1 MRVSQY
7 LLATEKNTPADAVV
21 KSHQLML
28 RAGMIRRL
36 ASGLYTWLPTGLRVL
51 QKVEHIVREEMN
63 RAGAQEMLMPVVQP
77 LSLWEESGRAVDYG
91 PELLRFK
98 DRHNNDF
105 CLGPTH
111 EEVITDIA
119 RNALSS
125 YKQLPMNFYQINTKF
140 RDEIR
145 PRFGMMRSR
154 EFIMKDA
161 YSFHLTQES
170 LQDTYDAMYQAYCR
184 IFDRIGLDYRAVEAD
199 TGSIGGSA
207 SHEFHVLADSGE
219 DTIAFSD
226 GSDYA
231 ANVELAEAVALGKR
245 EAGKE
250 TLSEVA
256 TPGVATI
263 EELVNFLE
271 LPVERTVKTLI
282 VHAAEEAGGG
292 LVALLLRGDHELNEI
307 KAEKLPQVASP
318 LVFASDEEII
328 DAIGAAPGSLGPV
341 GLSIPMIADRTV
353 AEMFDFVAGANKDG
367 YHLTGINWER
377 DVALSEVA
385 DIRTV
390 VEGDPSPD
398 GKGNI
403 TLRKGIEVGHIFQLG
418 DTYSSA
424 LNATVLDENGKQQIM
439 TMGCYGIGV
448 TRIVAAVIE
457 QCHDDKGIIWPQA
470 IAPYDVALIPVNIR
484 RSPREKEF
492 CDALYESLTAQGLSV
507 LYDDRDRERLGV
519 KLADCELIGI
529 PHRLVISEKG
539 LDEGRV
545 EYRARTAEENEH
557 WPEGE
562 IAERLQQAFKA

>member
-51 QKVEHIVREEMN
+51 QKVEQIVREEMN
-63 RAGAQEMLMPVVQP
+63 HTGAQEMMMPVVQP
-77 LSLWEESGRAVDYG
+77 LALWEESGRAENYG

-98 DRHNNDF
+98 DRHQNDF

-154 EFIMKDA
+154 EFVMKDA
-161 YSFHLTQES
+161 YSFHLTQDS
-170 LQDTYDAMYQAYCR
+170 LQATYDAMYDAYCR
-184 IFDRIGLDYRAVEAD
+184 IFTRIGLDFRAVEAD

-226 GSDYA
+226 SSDYA

-245 EAGKE
+245 EIGQE
-250 TLSEVA
+250 TLTEID
-256 TPGVATI
+256 TPNIVTI
-263 EELVNFLE
+263 DELVNFLNI
-271 LPVERTVKTLI
+271 PVERTVKTLV

-307 KAEKLPQVASP
+307 KAEKLAQVANP
-318 LVFASDEEII
+318 LIFATDDEII
-328 DAIGAAPGSLGPV
+328 EATGVAPGSIGPV
-341 GLSIPMIADRTV
+341 GLNIPMVADRTV
-353 AEMFDFVAGANKDG
+353 AEMFDFAAGANKDG
-367 YHLTGINWER
+367 FHHTGVNWER
-377 DVALSEVA
+377 DVALPEIA
-385 DIRTV
+385 DLRTV

-398 GKGNI
+398 GKGKI

-418 DTYSSA
+418 DTYSTA
-424 LNATVLDENGKQQIM
+424 LKAAVLDENGKQQIM

-448 TRIVAAVIE
+448 TRIVASVIE
-457 QCHDDKGIIWPQA
+457 QHHDDKGIIWPQA
-470 IAPYDVALIPVNIR
+470 IAPFDVALIPVNIR

-492 CDALYESLTAQGLSV
+492 CDALYNTLTEAGISV
-507 LYDDRDRERLGV
+507 LYDERDRERLGV

-529 PHRLVISEKG
+529 PHRLVVSEKG
-539 LDEGRV
+539 LDEDRV
-545 EYRARTAEENEH
+545 EYRARTANDNEH
-557 WPEGE
+557 WPQADIIG
-562 IAERLQQAFKA
+562 RLSALLKQ